1 MSSFKELGLEDAIVQ
16 AVEELGFTEPTPIQE
31 QAIPQLLADKR
42 DLLGLAQTGTGKTA
56 AFGLPLVNVI
66 SKENRATQGLV
77 IAPTRELANQIAK
90 DLMAFAKYKFLRV
103 VVVYGGASIQS
114 QIQELRRG
122 AQIIIATPGRLIDLI
137 DRGEVRLGEVTNV
150 VLDEA
155 DEMLNMGFITD
166 IDKIL
171 DLTPAE
177 KNTWLFSATMPK
189 EIRGMASKYM
199 TDPIEIKVGEANS
212 TNVNIEH
219 HYYAVKGRDKYV
231 ALKRIVDYYPGIF
244 GIIFCRTKSETQRIA
259 DNLCKDGYS
268 ADALHGDLSQAQRD
282 RVMKNYKNKNLQL
295 LVATDV
301 AARGIDVDNVTHVVQ
316 YGLPDDIE
324 SYTHRSGRTAR
335 AGKKGISLAIID
347 NRDLSKIRMIERKI
361 NDKFQRQEVPT
372 GEEVCK
378 RQLGKSLDKIKDVEV
393 NEEKIQ
399 QYLPIIE
406 EAFAELSKE
415 DIIKKIASAEVNRF
429 LSYYTQAPDLNVK
442 DSEISRGM
450 KEPYEGGGN
459 PRSRRS
465 SNEDRIFI
473 NMGRADGMKRKDILN
488 LVVSATG
495 IESRYIGDIDD
506 KGAFSFFQ
514 VDKNETDKVITAFR
528 NFEHNGK
535 ELRVEV
541 TKSEPKRAGS
551 GPRGRTND
559 RRGGT
564 GGGFRNDRT
573 SDRGGDRDRRSGGSR
588 EGGNREGG
596 FRGSRDRDDR
606 GGERS
611 RDRGD
616 RGDRSASRPARN
628 TESKPENKEGNEGGK
643 NLSDLFSEPSNYF

>member
-31 QAIPQLLADKR
+31 QAIPQLLADKK

-56 AFGLPLVNVI
+56 AFGLPLINVI
-66 SKENRATQGLV
+66 NKEKRTTQGLV

-137 DRGEVRLGEVTNV
+137 DRGEVRLGEVSNV

-189 EIRGMASKYM
+189 EIRKMADKYM
-199 TDPIEIKVGEANS
+199 TDPLEIKVGEANS

-219 HYYAVKGRDKYV
+219 HFYAVKGRDKYI
-231 ALKRIVDYYPGIF
+231 ALKRIVDFYPGIF

-259 DNLCKDGYS
+259 DNLCKDGYN

-282 RVMKNYKNKNLQL
+282 RVMKNYKNRNLQL

-316 YGLPDDIE
+316 FGLPDDIE

-335 AGKKGISLAIID
+335 AGKKGVSLAIID

-361 NDKFQRQEVPT
+361 NDKFQRKEVPT
-372 GEEVCK
+372 GEEVCQ
-378 RQLGKSLDKIKDVEV
+378 RQLGQSLDKIKEVEV

-415 DIIKKIASAEVNRF
+415 EIIKKIASAEVNKF
-429 LSYYTQAPDLNVK
+429 LSYYNQAPDLNIK

-450 KEPYEGGGN
+450 KDSYEGGN

-488 LVVSATG
+488 LVVSAAG
-495 IESRYIGDIDD
+495 IESRSIGDIDD

-514 VDKNETDKVITAFR
+514 VNKSETDKVISAFR

-541 TKSEPKRAGS
+541 TKSEPKRGG
-551 GPRGRTND
+551 GPRGRND
-559 RRGGT
+559 RR
-564 GGGFRNDRT
+564 GGGFRNDRNDR
-573 SDRGGDRDRRSGGSR
+573 DRGGDRGGRR
-588 EGGNREGG
+588 GGNREGG
-596 FRGSRDRDDR
+596 FRGNRDRDDR
-606 GGERS
+606 GGN
-611 RDRGD
+611 
-616 RGDRSASRPARN
+616 RGDRSTSRPAPAARN
-628 TESKPENKEGNEGGK
+628 NDSRSDKGGNEGER